1 MDFVKEI
8 ERLQREQSRKLGLKD
23 ANAPGAVMPPSA
35 PEPAS
40 TPARGAGAVRQ
51 RASASKPG
59 PSGAAPGASAARG
72 AAAVVAG
79 MALLV
84 PVAILVGF
92 ALSGLDDAWDGEYLY
107 PIEALFVV
115 GPLVLAAAVLQVRRQ
130 IVSAVRAGR
139 TAAPSGPRVPWLVP
153 VLGALVMAAIALSS
167 VFPRGVP
174 LGY

>member
-35 PEPAS
+35 PEPA
-40 TPARGAGAVRQ
+40 PAPAKGAGTVRQ
-51 RASASKPG
+51 RSLESKSG
-59 PSGAAPGASAARG
+59 PSGAAPGATAARS

-84 PVAILVGF
+84 PVAI
-92 ALSGLDDAWDGEYLY
+92 
-107 PIEALFVV
+107 V
-115 GPLVLAAAVLQVRRQ
+115 GPLVLAVAVLQVRRQ

-153 VLGALVMAAIALSS
+153 VLGALVVAAIALSS